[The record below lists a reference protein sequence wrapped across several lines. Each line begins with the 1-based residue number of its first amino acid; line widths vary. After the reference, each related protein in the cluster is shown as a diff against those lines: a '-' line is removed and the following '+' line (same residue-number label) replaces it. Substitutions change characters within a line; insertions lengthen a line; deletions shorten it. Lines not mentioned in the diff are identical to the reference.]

1 MNPSESY
8 KIWQETWQESG
19 ISDDAG
25 HLDNLMH
32 RLGRYTDHMKKRNR
46 IKLILLVLI
55 LTGMLANYALR
66 SRSGNPWPMIIGL
79 GLVFLG
85 TVVFEIVY
93 LRGQFQLAHLDFG
106 SPALEFVRQIITA
119 LENERRLFKV
129 HFPVLMLVL
138 IVAVNIMDMRLWPTQ
153 TTVALLFIHG
163 LTSLALAVVGAIGWL
178 YRRSLFRRKTG
189 QLLIELRETEASWS
203 RREDDHD

>member
-19 ISDDAG
+19 RSADAG
-25 HLDNLMH
+25 HLDDLMH
-32 RLGRYTDHMKKRNR
+32 RLGKYTDHMKKRNR

-55 LTGMLANYALR
+55 LAGMLANYGLR
-66 SRSGNPWPMIIGL
+66 SRPGNQWPMIIGL
-79 GLVFLG
+79 GLIFLG
-85 TVVFEIVY
+85 TVVFEILY

-119 LENERRLFKV
+119 LEKERRLFKV
-129 HFPVLMLVL
+129 HFPILMLVL
-138 IVAVNIMDMRLWPTQ
+138 IVAVNVMTMGLWPTQ
-153 TTVALLFIHG
+153 TTGDLLLIHG

-189 QLLIELRETEASWS
+189 QLLVELRETEVSWS
-203 RREDDHD
+203 HKGVDHN